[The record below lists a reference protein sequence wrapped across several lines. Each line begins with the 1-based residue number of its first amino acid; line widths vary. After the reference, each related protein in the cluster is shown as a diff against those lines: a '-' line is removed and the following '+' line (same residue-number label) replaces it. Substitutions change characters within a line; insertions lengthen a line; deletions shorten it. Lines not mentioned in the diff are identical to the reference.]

1 VTTTIKPEP
10 PAAGAGTAVARV
22 EPPVQSSG
30 LRLLRPIAAP
40 AQMIEAQNAAREFI
54 AAALKQ
60 DTDFGIIPGT
70 KKPTMLKPG
79 AEKVTA
85 GFGLTVQS
93 AIVERD
99 IDHDRVV
106 KWVKRKVSWEGPQGQ
121 RRQKETIVEG
131 ESIGLYRY
139 VVRVDLVDQDG
150 VIRGSGLGSC
160 STMESK
166 YIDRPRDS
174 ENTTLKMAFKRAHVA
189 AVLTT
194 FGLSDAFTQD
204 VEDLPH
210 VAEHADV
217 PPEAFVM
224 PFGDSKGTPLGELET
239 KDIAG
244 ALKWAKEKGKFDEF
258 QVAAQALLDVRAKAA
273 EAPQPTASAEKAPAT
288 TTDPVL
294 DDTLKAIAD
303 ALGSISDVDK
313 RARAK
318 AKWEKMRLEG
328 VTESQAQDVLSRLLA
343 LDVDPPAVPAGGAA

>member
-1 VTTTIKPEP
+1 MTTALKPEAP
-10 PAAGAGTAVARV
+10 PAAGTAVARV
-22 EPPVQSSG
+22 EPPATTSA

-40 AQMIEAQNAAREFI
+40 AQMIEAQNEARKFI
-54 AAALKQ
+54 EAALQK
-60 DTDFGIIPGT
+60 DVDYGIIPGT

-93 AIVERD
+93 TIAERD
-99 IDHDRVV
+99 VDHDRAV
-106 KWVKRKVSWEGPQGQ
+106 KWVKRKVTWEGPQGQ
-121 RRQKETIVEG
+121 RRQKETVVDG

-139 VVRVDLVDQDG
+139 VVRVDLVDADG
-150 VIRGSGLGSC
+150 VVRGSGLGSC

-166 YIDRPRDS
+166 YIDRPRDT
-174 ENTTLKMAFKRAHVA
+174 ENTILKMAFKRAHVA

-210 VAEHADV
+210 ATEHADI

-224 PFGDSKGTPLGELET
+224 PFGDSKGTALGELET

-244 ALKWAKEKGKFDEF
+244 ALRWAKEKGKFDEF
-258 QVAAQALLDVRAKAA
+258 QVAAQALLDVRAKVAA
-273 EAPQPTASAEKAPAT
+273 EPMAVVAA
-288 TTDPVL
+288 DPVL
-294 DDTLKAIAD
+294 DDTRKAIAD
-303 ALGSISDVDK
+303 ALGSISDADK
-313 RARAK
+313 RARAT

-328 VTESQAQDVLSRLLA
+328 VSESQAQDVLSRLLA
-343 LDVDPPAVPAGGAA
+343 LEVDPPAVPVGGVA